1 MKKCPQE
8 RSFQCDFHSC
18 TRRQRLK
25 PKSIRGSWTNGPSP
39 PATEK
44 IPKSEDSWLVCKLPG
59 EEPQLR
65 STLVQE
71 TSIPTRL
78 EQSQQEDRTFC
89 QPDATPRAAQPRHIT
104 DRTDCSGPE
113 SRGCIEV

>member
-1 MKKCPQE
+1 MYPSAKAQAQE
-8 RSFQCDFHSC
+8 HPWVMDQ
-18 TRRQRLK
+18 
-25 PKSIRGSWTNGPSP
+25 WTNGPSP

-78 EQSQQEDRTFC
+78 EQSERKTRKGMKRT
-89 QPDATPRAAQPRHIT
+89 
-104 DRTDCSGPE
+104 
-113 SRGCIEV
+113 